1 MESSPEPW
9 IRALRHSHDVLRG
22 AVEPLTEDELRQRS
36 YDTEWSIADVLS
48 HLGSQ
53 AEIFGLFLD
62 AGLTGQDPP
71 GREEFMPIWDTWNAK
86 EPQAQATDALRADEA
101 TTKRFESMSEQDKER
116 LRLQAFGREMDIT
129 GVAGM
134 RLSEHALH
142 TWDVAVTLD
151 PAAKVEPDAVDL
163 LIDMA
168 GGVAGR
174 AKADG
179 TERKICV
186 ATTDPKRHFMLETGE
201 KVTLAPADHHEEK
214 LPKLVLPAE
223 ALIRLVYGRLDPE
236 HTPEIETSDVDLD
249 ELRAIF
255 PGF

>member
-1 MESSPEPW
+1 MGSSPEPW
-9 IRALRHSHDVLRG
+9 IRALRHSHEVLRG

-71 GREEFMPIWDTWNAK
+71 GRDDFMPIWDTWNAK
-86 EPQAQATDALRADEA
+86 EPQAQAADSLHADDA
-101 TTKRFESMSEQDKER
+101 TTTRFESMSEQER
-116 LRLQAFGREMDIT
+116 EKLRLQAFGRELDIT
-129 GVAGM
+129 GVAVM

-151 PAAKVEPDAVDL
+151 PAATVEPDAVEL
-163 LIDMA
+163 LIDTVD
-168 GGVAGR
+168 GVAAR

-179 TERKICV
+179 TARKICV
-186 ATTDPKRHFMLETGE
+186 ATTGPERHFLLETGE
-201 KVTLAPADHHEEK
+201 KVTLTPASHHEEK

-236 HTPEIETSDVDLD
+236 HTPEVGTSDVDLD

>member
-1 MESSPEPW
+1 
-9 IRALRHSHDVLRG
+9 
-22 AVEPLTEDELRQRS
+22 VEPLTEDELRQRS

-71 GREEFMPIWDTWNAK
+71 GRDEFMPIWDTWNAK
-86 EPQAQATDALRADEA
+86 EPQAQATDSLRADDA
-101 TTKRFESMSEQDKER
+101 TTKRFESMSEQEREQLR
-116 LRLQAFGREMDIT
+116 LRAFGRDMDIT
-129 GVAGM
+129 GVTGM

-151 PAAKVEPDAVDL
+151 PAATIEPDAVDL
-163 LIDMA
+163 LIDLA

-179 TERKICV
+179 TARKICV
-186 ATTDPKRHFMLETGE
+186 ATTDPKRHFLLETGE
-201 KVTLAPADHHEEK
+201 NVTLTPADHHDEK
-214 LPKLVLPAE
+214 QPKLVLPAE